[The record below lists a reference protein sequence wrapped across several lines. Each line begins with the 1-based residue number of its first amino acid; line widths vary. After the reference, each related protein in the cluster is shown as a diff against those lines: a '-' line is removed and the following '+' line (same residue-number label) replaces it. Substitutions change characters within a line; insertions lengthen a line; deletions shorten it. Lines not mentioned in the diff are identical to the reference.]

1 MPPKGWTSG
10 RPEGLVKAV
19 RLTEATIERIARH
32 VGRLQAQLP
41 FVRVNEG
48 MAIRNLI
55 DIGLD
60 TVETGTVQ
68 AVQAAAPLEATATPP
83 QAMPE
88 PAPPL
93 VTHETLTPEP
103 DTQLSLTPAPLPPAP
118 PPAPTGRTPP
128 TGRTRGLSTE
138 TLQAIADER
147 VQCQG
152 LSMQDF
158 AQRLYDRG
166 ILSATTKDGKKVPAN
181 KGNISKWLKQ
191 AEEQGML

>member
-1 MPPKGWTSG
+1 
-10 RPEGLVKAV
+10 V
-19 RLTEATIERIARH
+19 RFARH
-32 VGRLQAQLP
+32 VERLQAQLS
-41 FVRVNEG
+41 FVPVNEG

-60 TVETGTVQ
+60 TVETG
-68 AVQAAAPLEATATPP
+68 AVRAVLAAAPLEATATPP
-83 QAMPE
+83 QPLPE
-88 PAPPL
+88 PAPQL

-103 DTQLSLTPAPLPPAP
+103 DTQLSLTPAPPSLPRAGGH
-118 PPAPTGRTPP
+118 TGRTPP
-128 TGRTRGLSTE
+128 TGRTRGISSE

-147 VQCQG
+147 VQCHG

-158 AQRLYDRG
+158 AQRLHDRG
-166 ILSATTKDGKKVPAN
+166 ILSATTKDGTKAPAN